1 LVLEIKLKSLELV
14 RQALFRLSHAQKKI
28 LKAIRGKKRNIIN
41 DMKDDDM
48 KDDLLIKKKKS
59 KVSQKTMC
67 DL

>member
-48 KDDLLIKKKKS
+48 KDD
-59 KVSQKTMC
+59 
-67 DL
+67 